1 MMLREARLIA
11 AKDLRIELASRV
23 LTTQVVPFGLL
34 VLILFG
40 FAIDPSL
47 QAVGAGDGAQ
57 SRAVLETV
65 APGLFWMAVLFSSL
79 LAIGR
84 SFAIESVDGNLDA
97 LRLAG
102 IEPAGVFLGKAAA
115 VLIQLFVLEIV
126 LGFGALAIYGAPV
139 GHPLL
144 LAVTVVVG
152 TVAIAAAGTLYAALA
167 AGLRV
172 RDTLVPLLLLPVLA
186 PVLLGATI
194 STGSALFGPAS
205 DGWPWC
211 AALGAFAVLY
221 VAAGILAFGSL
232 LEDS

>member
-1 MMLREARLIA
+1 MLRDARLIA
-11 AKDLRIELASRV
+11 AKDLRIEVSSKV
-23 LTTQVVPFGLL
+23 LTTQVLPFGLL
-34 VLILFG
+34 VLVLFG
-40 FAIDPSL
+40 FAISPDL
-47 QAVGAGDGAQ
+47 QVDFEDGR
-57 SRAVLETV
+57 SVLEAV
-65 APGLFWMAVLFSSL
+65 APGLFWLAVLFSSL

-84 SFAIESVDGNLDA
+84 SFAVESVDGNLDA
-97 LRLAG
+97 LLLAG
-102 IEPAGVFLGKAAA
+102 LEPAGVFLGKAGA
-115 VLIQLFVLEIV
+115 VLVQLAVLEVI
-126 LGFGALAIYGAPV
+126 LGLGAFTLYGAPLA
-139 GHPLL
+139 HPALL
-144 LAVTVVVG
+144 VLTVVGG

-194 STGSALFGPAS
+194 ATGAALFGPAS
-205 DGWPWC
+205 DGWAWC